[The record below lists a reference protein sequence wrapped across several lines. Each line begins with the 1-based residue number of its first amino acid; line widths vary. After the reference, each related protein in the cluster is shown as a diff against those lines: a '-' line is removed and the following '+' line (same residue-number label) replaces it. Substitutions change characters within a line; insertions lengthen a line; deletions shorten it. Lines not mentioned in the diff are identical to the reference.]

1 MQHPYRKKR
10 LHATRHLRR
19 GVHDSRIDT
28 IVARNRCTQIVLEG
42 MAHAFFGAVGTRF
55 RIFVIA
61 LGNIARQIRDRER
74 FHLVEIVRLDRIHVP
89 VGHFRRTVN
98 GNSLEIQ
105 IARTI
110 GLVDRRTRYFL
121 ITRAIGALVAALK
134 RATSFNRTIVKPE
147 RHIYALD
154 MLDFVR
160 GDKFLWQEP
169 FTLVIVIQRSNRSVF
184 VEFER
189 HHTIGACHV
198 DERARGHCGVAA
210 IWAFRNRSRCIAR
223 NLRAT
228 RRACH
233 RPQTVALAFVPR
245 SAREKR
251 RNGPIA
257 LACVAACRGSGIQH
271 ILRQGHR
278 NAVGCTHGLK
288 RAHLAGSRTLGCGHR
303 RRIGLR
309 LLGGIVRLNLR
320 NFKRTFTVVADHEA
334 FRLRKMQGSTTC
346 GALVVHRFDSHEN
359 SYLLVVA
366 FGSRISNAFRCNA
379 DSGGQGCRHDG

>member
-1 MQHPYRKKR
+1 
-10 LHATRHLRR
+10 
-19 GVHDSRIDT
+19 
-28 IVARNRCTQIVLEG
+28 
-42 MAHAFFGAVGTRF
+42 MAGT
-55 RIFVIA
+55 
-61 LGNIARQIRDRER
+61 
-74 FHLVEIVRLDRIHVP
+74 
-89 VGHFRRTVN
+89 
-98 GNSLEIQ
+98 
-105 IARTI
+105 
-110 GLVDRRTRYFL
+110 
-121 ITRAIGALVAALK
+121 
-134 RATSFNRTIVKPE
+134 
-147 RHIYALD
+147 
-154 MLDFVR
+154 
-160 GDKFLWQEP
+160 
-169 FTLVIVIQRSNRSVF
+169 FTLVIVIQRSNCSVF
-184 VEFER
+184 VEPER

-223 NLRAT
+223 NLRAA

-245 SAREKR
+245 GAREKR
-251 RNGPIA
+251 RNGLVA

-271 ILRQGHR
+271 ILGQGHR

-334 FRLRKMQGSTTC
+334 FRLRKMQGSATC

-359 SYLLVVA
+359 SFLA
-366 FGSRISNAFRCNA
+366 SKTGSRKTPHPITPRWPKISP
-379 DSGGQGCRHDG
+379 RHDPLDPKSPRKQQRIYAYRKTSQLQYESKQNERSSRPFGHKFLRFDIQLALRNRLFARIGLDAYEGHSVTARFQRDGVVGKLAGRSIAVDGHIELSRALRLPRNVHSLVEHDE